1 MSYRKL
7 EIWQLA
13 RELSISIHR
22 MTLESLPKFEMFE
35 EGSQIRRSS
44 KSIRS
49 NIVEGYGRRN
59 YKNDYLRFLTYALSS
74 CDETTDHLE
83 TLFETGSLKDEGL
96 FNDLFAHLQIL
107 GKKINLFIQ
116 FVEKNHQVFREDT
129 PDYSTSNQQ
138 PATSIQHPV
147 SSNQ

>member
-13 RELSISIHR
+13 REVTILLHR
-22 MTLESLPKFEMFE
+22 MTLELLPKFEMFE

-59 YKNDYLRFLTYALSS
+59 YKNDYIRFLTYALAS

-83 TLFETGSLKDEGL
+83 TLHETGSLKDEPL
-96 FNDLFAHLQIL
+96 FRDLAARLQTI
-107 GKKINLFIQ
+107 GKKLNLFIQ
-116 FVEKNHQVFREDT
+116 SVEKSHQVFREEHAV
-129 PDYSTSNQQ
+129 YSPEAALDSEE
-138 PATSIQHPV
+138 PE
-147 SSNQ
+147 